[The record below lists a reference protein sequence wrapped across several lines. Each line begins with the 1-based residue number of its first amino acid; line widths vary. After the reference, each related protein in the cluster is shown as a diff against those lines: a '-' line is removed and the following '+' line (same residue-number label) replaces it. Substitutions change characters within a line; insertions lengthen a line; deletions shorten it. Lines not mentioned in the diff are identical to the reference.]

1 MEIVDKHDK
10 FLVEEG
16 CVFSFREDRLG
27 HCCRH
32 HGATVSGFGL
42 LLLKSGLSDVVVD
55 ADQILQF

>member
-10 FLVEEG
+10 LLVEERR
-16 CVFSFREDRLG
+16 VFSFREDRLR
-27 HCCRH
+27 HCCRY